1 MTSCAWLWIY
11 AGSALMLLELVAPG
25 FILCFFG
32 LSAATVGVLRFA
44 FGESFG
50 PTWQLAAFSV
60 LSVLYIALLRRYL
73 KGVFVGDSSVS
84 GGSAACDNIGRTGRV
99 TEAVGTGVPGRVM
112 LGDAEWSAIADS
124 QIPVGANV
132 KVISQDNLTIKVKEV

>member
-11 AGSALMLLELVAPG
+11 AGTALILLELVSPG

-44 FGESFG
+44 FGEAFG

-60 LSVLYIALLRRYL
+60 LSVLYIALLRRCL
-73 KGVFVGDSSVS
+73 KGVFMGNSSVS
-84 GGSAACDNIGRTGRV
+84 GGGTACDNIGRIGRV
-99 TEAVGTGVPGRVM
+99 TEVVGTGVPGRVM
-112 LGDAEWSAIADS
+112 LGDVEWSAIADS

-132 KVISQDNLTIKVKEV
+132 KVISQENLTIRVKEA